1 MSIAFKGVRTLRRQ
15 GFTVLLTVAA
25 LCILAIISLS
35 QAVTRD
41 LRLLETAN
49 SDNVQWT
56 LAQAEVEF
64 MEFHHVLEENLLG
77 PDIQARAVRR
87 AFDVFYSRIVTLESG
102 RLYDGLRQNPDFT
115 RSLSAARQFLD
126 RHVGLIDS
134 METADR
140 AQVIAF
146 EQDAETLRDTVRRI
160 ANSGLYYFASQS
172 DARRESI
179 AISLKRLALVTT
191 SLIAALALLAY
202 YSHRVGKQSHRSR
215 MELQNAHT
223 RLNSIVTA
231 SLDAVIVSDRHGR
244 IVEFN
249 ASAEKVFGYTPHEVL
264 GKPLAEVIIPPHLRQ
279 AHSAGMKRMIAGG
292 AHRVVGHGRVK
303 LEGMRKSGE
312 VFPVELALEAAGEG
326 EDMIVIG
333 FLRDISAQVAAEQ
346 ELVEA
351 RDRALAGE
359 KAKADFLAVM
369 THEIRTPLNGVLG
382 NLSLLEDTRLSR
394 QQERYAANMSI
405 SAKQLMRHVD
415 TVLDIAR
422 FESGQI
428 APDESPTHL
437 GTLMQDIVDG
447 QSGYAE
453 ANGNRLERGWIGAPV
468 DWVMTDAARL
478 QQILLNLV
486 GNAIKFTENG
496 KISLEAERL
505 YRNAG
510 DNSVEVEFR
519 IIDTGLGI
527 SPDDQDR
534 IFEDFQTVDTS
545 FQRAAG
551 GTGLGLGIVRRLV
564 QAMGGS
570 LGVESTLDEGS
581 VFWVRLPFVETARPA
596 PDQVAKHAATRSEPL
611 DILVVEDNEINQ
623 HLVCELLQRK
633 GHKVST
639 AANGLDGVQTAA
651 KHGFDLILMDI
662 SMPVMDGLEATR
674 RIRSEGGPSAHSA
687 IVALSANVLP
697 EVRDQIVEA
706 GMTGFLGKPLQREE
720 LDTVLTAARRA
731 SAPPSP
737 APRPAPQNDVM
748 ASLKQRFIDETDALM
763 AWLATAPTDT
773 QELAARCHKVA
784 GSAAAFSQ
792 LGLRDALVQ
801 IEHASSSEELQATLA
816 DKIKTARDIWAAH
829 DPSTISPGQD

>member
-1 MSIAFKGVRTLRRQ
+1 MSIAIKGARTLRRQ
-15 GFTVLLTVAA
+15 GFTVLLTVSA

-64 MEFHHVLEENLLG
+64 MEFHHVLEENLLS
-77 PDIQARAVRR
+77 PALDARAIRR

-102 RLYDGLRQNPDFT
+102 RLYDGLRQNSDFT
-115 RSLSAARQFLD
+115 RSLGAARQYLNT
-126 RHVGLIDS
+126 HVGLIDALES
-134 METADR
+134 ADR
-140 AQVIAF
+140 ARVITL
-146 EQDAETLRDTVRRI
+146 EQDAENLRDTVRRI

-172 DARRESI
+172 DERRESI

-202 YSHRVGKQSHRSR
+202 YSHRVGRQSQRSR
-215 MELQNAHT
+215 MALQIAHT

-231 SLDAVIVSDRHGR
+231 SLDAVIVSDRQGR
-244 IVEFN
+244 IVEYN
-249 ASAEKVFGYTPHEVL
+249 ASAEKVFGYTLDEVL
-264 GKPLAEVIIPPHLRQ
+264 GKSLADVVIPPHLRD
-279 AHSAGMKRMIAGG
+279 AHTAGMKRMMDGG

-312 VFPVELALEAAGEG
+312 VFPVELALEAAGDG
-326 EDMIVIG
+326 DDMIVIG
-333 FLRDISAQVAAEQ
+333 FMRDISAQVAAEQ

-382 NLSLLEDTRLSR
+382 NLSLLEDTRLTR

-437 GTLMQDIVDG
+437 GTLLQDIVDG

-453 ANGNRLERGWIGAPV
+453 ANGNRLERGWIGPSV

-478 QQILLNLV
+478 QQVLLNLV
-486 GNAIKFTENG
+486 GNAIKFTEGG
-496 KISLEAERL
+496 KISIEAERL
-505 YRNAG
+505 YRNLG
-510 DNSVEVEFR
+510 DQSVEVEFR
-519 IIDTGLGI
+519 IIDTGIGI
-527 SPDDQDR
+527 SPADQER

-545 FQRAAG
+545 FQRSAG

-564 QAMGGS
+564 EAMGGT
-570 LGVESTLDEGS
+570 LGVESETGEGS
-581 VFWVRLPFVETARPA
+581 VFWVRLPFVETSRPA
-596 PDQVAKHAATRSEPL
+596 PEMQSKQATNDRAPL
-611 DILVVEDNEINQ
+611 EILVVEDNEINL
-623 HLVCELLQRK
+623 HLVCELLQKK
-633 GHKVST
+633 GHQVRT
-639 AANGLDGVQTAA
+639 ATNGLDGVHMAGTQR
-651 KHGFDLILMDI
+651 FDLILMDI
-662 SMPVMDGLEATR
+662 SMPVMDGLEACR
-674 RIRSEGGPSAHSA
+674 RIRDEDGPSHLSP

-697 EVRDQIVEA
+697 EVRGQIVDA

-720 LDTVLTAARRA
+720 LDAVLNAARRA
-731 SAPPSP
+731 PV
-737 APRPAPQNDVM
+737 PQPVSTSQTDPEDDVL
-748 ASLKQRFIDETDALM
+748 AALKSRFIDEADSLM
-763 AWLATAPTDT
+763 AWLGTTPDDT
-773 QELAARCHKVA
+773 NEIAARCHKVA
-784 GSAAAFSQ
+784 GSAAAFGQ
-792 LGLRDALVQ
+792 LDLRDALVQ
-801 IEHASSSEELQATLA
+801 IEQAANSPDQLGKLTA
-816 DKIKTARDIWAAH
+816 RIKTAQAIWSEH
-829 DPSTISPGQD
+829 DPEMITTG